1 MSFLRLFLNV
11 MSSDGESEYL
21 GSERESAIKY
31 ACRTLEVVYMY
42 LHTLLQYYAFAQS
55 ASHLSWCY
63 YRKRLEWS
71 HGESYA
77 TSLKIWLL
85 IRCDIKYSVSHQV
98 TQLIIIMMEG
108 DVKLLSLYSH
118 RPNRWDAM
126 GWDGE
131 EKRDYLRVAES
142 YYYYY
147 YLPPHAPN
155 PYPTPDHHEHAG
167 DLSLF

>member
-1 MSFLRLFLNV
+1 
-11 MSSDGESEYL
+11 
-21 GSERESAIKY
+21 
-31 ACRTLEVVYMY
+31 
-42 LHTLLQYYAFAQS
+42 
-55 ASHLSWCY
+55 
-63 YRKRLEWS
+63 
-71 HGESYA
+71 
-77 TSLKIWLL
+77 
-85 IRCDIKYSVSHQV
+85 
-98 TQLIIIMMEG
+98 MMEG